1 MSFYDNQRR
10 LKPGWSRI
18 TREGT
23 EIGGLSNNFYQNQVG
38 YNPIQNQPYPNQNQ
52 SYPNQ
57 NQPFFRYNRRRPQRL
72 TNSKFNRYQPD
83 VPRDRLNTNSNFL
96 GNQNLKGGFIPVA
109 APPTETETQNL
120 INSIKNESPKKLCIE
135 VVGVLRKVK
144 QDNETIQKV
153 DQFFAKPEEAILKS
167 ISELQ
172 TRAEVE
178 PRVLKMITINR
189 LLFSDLRHATADAA
203 KSRLPAIT
211 IKAKE
216 LIFEIK
222 RLTEDETVIKLIK
235 AQARALNVELATLLE
250 WLEISSLDEL
260 KNTAEIDELDR
271 KQARMLACSKPLTEA
286 ETIEME
292 NFISGELTNH
302 GRAHGI
308 LATASTS
315 SLPREIAIQTS
326 QPIPQHEQPQDEQ
339 GINANVLPEE
349 EATNT
354 TTNND
359 NDADNDVENDVFV
372 LQPETSNLVNSPNVV
387 NVNRLAACTQLSSI
401 ATSFQTQPSPMHTRS
416 GIPIRS
422 HSANSDTPRKKVQAA
437 EFINTVWDRNSKKCK
452 KCNQP
457 MDKKMMI
464 DHFRQVH
471 NDVIQSLG
479 VTFL

>member
-1 MSFYDNQRR
+1 M
-10 LKPGWSRI
+10 K
-18 TREGT
+18 
-23 EIGGLSNNFYQNQVG
+23 
-38 YNPIQNQPYPNQNQ
+38 Q
-52 SYPNQ
+52 SY
-57 NQPFFRYNRRRPQRL
+57 
-72 TNSKFNRYQPD
+72 
-83 VPRDRLNTNSNFL
+83 
-96 GNQNLKGGFIPVA
+96 
-109 APPTETETQNL
+109 
-120 INSIKNESPKKLCIE
+120 
-135 VVGVLRKVK
+135 
-144 QDNETIQKV
+144 
-153 DQFFAKPEEAILKS
+153 
-167 ISELQ
+167 
-172 TRAEVE
+172 
-178 PRVLKMITINR
+178 
-189 LLFSDLRHATADAA
+189 
-203 KSRLPAIT
+203 
-211 IKAKE
+211 
-216 LIFEIK
+216 
-222 RLTEDETVIKLIK
+222 
-235 AQARALNVELATLLE
+235 
-250 WLEISSLDEL
+250 EL

-315 SLPREIAIQTS
+315 SLPREIAIQS
-326 QPIPQHEQPQDEQ
+326 
-339 GINANVLPEE
+339 
-349 EATNT
+349 
-354 TTNND
+354 
-359 NDADNDVENDVFV
+359 
-372 LQPETSNLVNSPNVV
+372 
-387 NVNRLAACTQLSSI
+387 LSSI